1 MTVTEIVRRVGKKSG
16 PYVNPSQAGTTVGQ
30 TLSVD
35 GPQSSVS
42 REMKEEE
49 KAEQVRK
56 EVDLGPV
63 RGTSPLGPV
72 CDSQAN
78 PFVKE
83 GDGPSDFYLDP

>member
-1 MTVTEIVRRVGKKSG
+1 MNS
-16 PYVNPSQAGTTVGQ
+16 SQAGTTVGQ

-63 RGTSPLGPV
+63 CGTSPLGPV

>member
-1 MTVTEIVRRVGKKSG
+1 M
-16 PYVNPSQAGTTVGQ
+16 
-30 TLSVD
+30 
-35 GPQSSVS
+35 S
-42 REMKEEE
+42 REVKEEE

-83 GDGPSDFYLDP
+83 GEGLSDFYILINKQGSDQGMRGQLEWAG

>member
-1 MTVTEIVRRVGKKSG
+1 M
-16 PYVNPSQAGTTVGQ
+16 
-30 TLSVD
+30 
-35 GPQSSVS
+35 S
-42 REMKEEE
+42 REVKEEE

-83 GDGPSDFYLDP
+83 GRTIGLLFGSVNKEVNRVWGQLEWAVQVIGRTRSRT